1 MDVSEVNPFK
11 SWLSDPAWNDILA
24 LCELP
29 AFKDFKQNF
38 KSNAIKWEETMN
50 VNSPMESISAL
61 LGDGMDGFKKLC
73 VLRCIR
79 PDAVVRERERE
90 RDRER
95 ENIPYTLLHFVL
107 FYFLL
112 FSSILVNFIFFYS
125 ILFYSVLFNDSILF
139 TNVRFYSTLLYS
151 TLLYSILLY
160 STLFYS
166 TLFYSTL
173 LYSTLLYSTLFFSAL
188 LDVSLC
194 YHRVSKKLLK
204 DSSFPFL
211 LI

>member
-90 RDRER
+90 REK
-95 ENIPYTLLHFVL
+95 IFHILYSTLYCSTV
-107 FYFLL
+107 L
-112 FSSILVNFIFFYS
+112 FSSILFS
-125 ILFYSVLFNDSILF
+125 I
-139 TNVRFYSTLLYS
+139 
-151 TLLYSILLY
+151 
-160 STLFYS
+160 
-166 TLFYSTL
+166 
-173 LYSTLLYSTLFFSAL
+173 
-188 LDVSLC
+188 
-194 YHRVSKKLLK
+194 
-204 DSSFPFL
+204 
-211 LI
+211 

>member
-90 RDRER
+90 RKYSIYS
-95 ENIPYTLLHFVL
+95 IPLCTV
-107 FYFLL
+107 L
-112 FSSILVNFIFFYS
+112 FSSILFYPRQFYSLLYYTILFCSLSQFYS
-125 ILFYSVLFNDSILF
+125 I
-139 TNVRFYSTLLYS
+139 
-151 TLLYSILLY
+151 
-160 STLFYS
+160 
-166 TLFYSTL
+166 
-173 LYSTLLYSTLFFSAL
+173 
-188 LDVSLC
+188 
-194 YHRVSKKLLK
+194 H
-204 DSSFPFL
+204 
-211 LI
+211 